1 MHELALDFA
10 DVQRSTMPDNKA
22 ARPILS
28 SADAISSLMDQHG
41 ISDSNDE
48 VDVSELLNRLERV
61 DGMAKGV
68 EGRLDEILEDLDRLL
83 ESVGVQDPVRPPHFV
98 PSKVVRT

>member
-1 MHELALDFA
+1 M
-10 DVQRSTMPDNKA
+10 QRSTMPDNKVA
-22 ARPILS
+22 SQILS

-48 VDVSELLNRLERV
+48 VDVSELLTRLERA

-83 ESVGVQDPVRPPHFV
+83 ESVGTQNPVPPRFV
-98 PSKVVRT
+98 ASKVVKT

>member
-1 MHELALDFA
+1 
-10 DVQRSTMPDNKA
+10 MPDNKA
-22 ARPILS
+22 THQILS

-41 ISDSNDE
+41 ICDSNDE
-48 VDVSELLNRLERV
+48 VDISELLSRLESA

-83 ESVGVQDPVRPPHFV
+83 ESVGTQDPVPPRFLA
-98 PSKVVRT
+98 SKAVKT

>member
-1 MHELALDFA
+1 M
-10 DVQRSTMPDNKA
+10 QRSTMPDNKVA
-22 ARPILS
+22 CQILS

-68 EGRLDEILEDLDRLL
+68 EGRLDDILEDLDRLL
-83 ESVGVQDPVRPPHFV
+83 ESVGPQNPVPPRFV
-98 PSKVVRT
+98 ASKVVKT

>member
-1 MHELALDFA
+1 MP
-10 DVQRSTMPDNKA
+10 QPTIPDNKV
-22 ARPILS
+22 ARQNQTLS

-48 VDVSELLNRLERV
+48 VDISELLNRLESA

-68 EGRLDEILEDLDRLL
+68 EGRLDDILEDLDRLL
-83 ESVGVQDPVRPPHFV
+83 ESMERRSPVSVPFV
-98 PSKVVRT
+98 TSKVVKT